1 MFVDSR
7 GDLLEISTRNEW
19 WQFFDVGGEMEQGSD
34 GHERARAR
42 RPDEDELITAA
53 LVVGGT
59 YAEAGTVAG
68 VSERTVRRR
77 MADPEF
83 AAEVSRRRGERVA
96 GITGQL
102 VSIGPDAIGVIRDCM
117 AADTA
122 GVRLRAAQL
131 ALALGVQFRHAQ
143 ELEARLVALETARTP
158 DGGGQVD

>member
-1 MFVDSR
+1 MDSEPSELG
-7 GDLLEISTRNEW
+7 GD
-19 WQFFDVGGEMEQGSD
+19 G
-34 GHERARAR
+34 RAHR
-42 RPDEDELITAA
+42 DELLIAA

-59 YAEAGTVAG
+59 YAAAGEIGG

-96 GITGQL
+96 GIAGQL
-102 VSIGPDAIGVIRDCM
+102 VSIGPDAIEVIRECM

-122 GVRLRAAQL
+122 AVRLRAAQL

-158 DGGGQVD
+158 DVGGQVD